1 MNGIFERF
9 ELKVKKPYTFAQSVQ
24 DYGWIALAPCEWLK
38 EVSVF
43 QRMERLDTGRV
54 VRIQISEAFSEASSD
69 SQVAIQVNAGTSQP
83 LTKAEGNEITEK
95 LRWMLRLDEDFEL
108 FYERA
113 AEAPRLWSE
122 VKAGRGRLLRSPTL
136 FEDVVKTICT
146 TNTTWR
152 QTVGMVDRL
161 VHLLGDPYLPDPD
174 YHAFPTPRQI
184 ANADLNLLQQEV
196 RLGYR
201 SAYVHQLA
209 HEIVVG
215 DRELESLRFSQL
227 PVVELKKQLIS
238 IKGVGQYAA
247 NTLLMLLGRYGELAV
262 DSEMRAFVSERYFNG
277 QSPGD
282 KDMLAIYQGWGEW
295 KYLAYWFDLIA

>member
-24 DYGWIALAPCEWLK
+24 DYGWIALAPCKWLK
-38 EVSVF
+38 EADVF
-43 QRMERLDTGRV
+43 QRMERLDTGQA
-54 VRIQISEAFSEASSD
+54 VRIQVSEGLSGVSSD
-69 SQVAIQVNAGTSQP
+69 GQVAIQANVEAARP
-83 LTKAEGNEITEK
+83 FTKAQGKELTEK
-95 LRWMLRLDEDFEL
+95 LRWMLRLDEEFEP

-122 VKAGRGRLLRSPTL
+122 IKAGRGRLLRSPTL

-161 VHLLGDPYLPDPD
+161 VHLVGDPYSPDPNF
-174 YHAFPTPRQI
+174 HAFPTPEQI
-184 ANADLNLLQQEV
+184 AAADLELLQQEV

-209 HEIVVG
+209 QEIVAG
-215 DRELESLRFSQL
+215 DRELESLRFNQL
-227 PVVELKKQLIS
+227 PAAELKKQLLS
-238 IKGVGQYAA
+238 IKGVGKYAA

-262 DSEMRAFVSERYFNG
+262 DSEMRTSVSERYFNG

-282 KDMLAIYQGWGEW
+282 KEIQSIYEGWGEW